1 MRVSAYGGRSASLMT
16 LLVAGFGSAG
26 FTHSAFGQADPAI
39 IEELQQEIMALEAR
53 VAALEEGAG
62 AGEGSTI
69 SGSIV
74 RLDCSAGVG
83 VCNEVPLEGALVAVQ
98 GTEVIAV
105 TNVQGFYQLTGV
117 PRGVWTVAV
126 TAPASAIS
134 SSSSLEGCVVWGIEP
149 NVETSGD
156 PAEIVMLDP
165 MRPAFVNSCIDFSP

>member
-1 MRVSAYGGRSASLMT
+1 MKVSAYGGRSGGLMV
-16 LLVAGFGSAG
+16 LLVAGFGSTG
-26 FTHSAFGQADPAI
+26 FTHSAFGQTQQEI
-39 IEELQQEIMALEAR
+39 IEALQQEIMALEAR
-53 VAALEEGAG
+53 VAALEDGAEG
-62 AGEGSTI
+62 GSTI

-105 TNVQGFYQLTGV
+105 TDAQGFYQLTGV

-126 TAPASAIS
+126 TAPASAIT

-149 NVETSGD
+149 NVETGGD